1 MAGKGSIFLTFQNKA
16 DAMNIEPLKKRLE
29 RQGYVLNGYVSMA
42 SPYSA
47 ELYALQGWDA
57 VTIDMEHGSIGFDS
71 AVAILQ
77 AVKASG
83 VVPMV
88 RIPAVDPAMIGMLL
102 DAGAMGITCAMIN
115 TAKDASDLVSACQY
129 PPHGQRSLSRLSRA
143 ALVYGP
149 SYNLSANENIN
160 IYAMVETKTGMD
172 NLNAIAA
179 VPGLNGI
186 YFGSVDYAMSV
197 RGEFP
202 PMGGG
207 NPEVQAL
214 IDQATTAIAQA
225 CRENELVAG
234 MNATSPQAAGA
245 LMEHGFRFITLSSD
259 ARAMM
264 VQSKTWVDETRALAR
279 GIG

>member
-1 MAGKGSIFLTFQNKA
+1 M
-16 DAMNIEPLKKRLE
+16 EPLKNRLQ
-29 RQGYVLNGYVSMA
+29 RHGYVLNGYVSMA

-47 ELYALQGWDA
+47 ELYALQGWDS

-77 AVKASG
+77 SVLASG
-83 VVPMV
+83 AVPMV
-88 RIPAVDPAMIGMLL
+88 RIPAVDHALIGMLL

-115 TAKDASDLVSACQY
+115 TAQDAQDLVAACRY
-129 PPHGQRSLSRLSRA
+129 PPLGQRSLSRLSRA
-143 ALVYGP
+143 AMVYGP
-149 SYNLSANENIN
+149 SYNLTANEHIN
-160 IYAMVETKTGMD
+160 IYAMVETKMGMD
-172 NLNAIAA
+172 NLNAIAS

-207 NPEVQAL
+207 NPQVEAL
-214 IDQATTAIAQA
+214 IDQATRAIAHA
-225 CRENELVAG
+225 CQEHQLVAG
-234 MNATSPQAAGA
+234 MNATSPKAAAA
-245 LMEHGFRFITLSSD
+245 LMAKGFRFITLSSD

-264 VQSKTWVDETRALAR
+264 VQSKAWVDETRALSNTVV
-279 GIG
+279 